1 MRAAIA
7 LMRLNHE
14 LAIWRRAWHVP
25 VIWWRD
31 DDAREPTWQLDRL
44 LEVRRDLPLTLAV
57 IPDVDLHPLAN
68 RLGVAANVDVAQHG
82 VDHANKLAPG
92 GPRSEFLASAVQP
105 EISAAVA
112 AGRAR
117 LVAAGLPPVTF
128 VPPWNEPNDKLI
140 TAIAEAKYAS
150 YSIGV
155 KGQPQAGLKHIG
167 AQVDILRWKGKPHFK
182 GRRRVFDA
190 LRKQLEDRRKRGAFD
205 EPVGILTHHLVH
217 DDASWRFLD
226 WFVSYAQP
234 RFDWRSAS
242 NLFGAPATQAANPLF
257 PARIGTGNRPQPVN

>member
-25 VIWWRD
+25 VMWWRD
-31 DDAREPTWQLDRL
+31 DDTREPTWQLDRL
-44 LEVRRDLPLTLAV
+44 LDVRRELPLMLAV

-68 RLGVAANVDVAQHG
+68 RLGAAENVEVAQHG
-82 VDHANKLAPG
+82 IDHLNKLAPG
-92 GPRSEFLASAVQP
+92 GPRSEFLASATQQ
-105 EISAAVA
+105 EISSAVA

-140 TAIAEAKYAS
+140 TAISEAKYDS
-150 YSIGV
+150 YSIGI
-155 KGQPQAGLKHIG
+155 KGQARGGLKHIG

-190 LRKQLEDRRKRGAFD
+190 LRKQLEDRRQRGAFD
-205 EPVGILTHHLVH
+205 EPLGILTHHLVH
-217 DDASWRFLD
+217 DDAAWTFLD
-226 WFVSYAQP
+226 WFVAYAHK

-242 NLFGAPATQAANPLF
+242 SLFGAPKTQVANPLF
-257 PARIGTGNRPQPVN
+257 PSRIGSNQRPKS